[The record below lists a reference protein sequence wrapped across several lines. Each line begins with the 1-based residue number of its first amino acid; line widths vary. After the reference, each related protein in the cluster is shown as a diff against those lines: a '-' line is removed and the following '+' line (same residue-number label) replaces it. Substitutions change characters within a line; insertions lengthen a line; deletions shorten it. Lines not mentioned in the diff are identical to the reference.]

1 MTIPVLS
8 LLFFCENKLADLEDQ
23 PDTRG
28 RLIIWESG
36 WICDAFYVT

>member
-1 MTIPVLS
+1 MNI
-8 LLFFCENKLADLEDQ
+8 FYKNNLADLEDQ